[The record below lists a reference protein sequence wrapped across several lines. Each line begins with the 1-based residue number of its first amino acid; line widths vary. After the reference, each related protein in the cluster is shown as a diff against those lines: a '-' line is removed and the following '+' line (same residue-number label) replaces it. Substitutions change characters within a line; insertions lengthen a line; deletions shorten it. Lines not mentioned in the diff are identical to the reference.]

1 MILET
6 FILFIGLLQPSY
18 IIRNIC
24 KQPQENEE
32 LLADFLWCHST
43 HLVIAHV
50 YFLEV
55 QKWYIFWWKSLF
67 YANLIF
73 SKICLYFILVSK
85 FAALIVLHFSS
96 SNKYPQIW
104 PHQTLPLGLKILVPT
119 FKISNKF
126 SKSQMRPTENKKQM
140 FILFFNF

>member
-1 MILET
+1 MILEN
-6 FILFIGLLQPSY
+6 FILFIGLLHFSY
-18 IIRNIC
+18 INRNIC
-24 KQPQENEE
+24 KQPLENKK

-85 FAALIVLHFSS
+85 FAALIVLHFFLIQ
-96 SNKYPQIW
+96 QIST
-104 PHQTLPLGLKILVPT
+104 TLAPPDPPSR
-119 FKISNKF
+119 FKNF
-126 SKSQMRPTENKKQM
+126 STNIHNFKQVTSET
-140 FILFFNF
+140 NRK